1 MTTSAIAAERPGR
14 FAFNVHGGWV
24 VIALI
29 YAILVVTVIYPLI
42 VIFLE
47 AMSSKEGGLAAS
59 SIINVLSTPLVIKA
73 LKTTLITSTAS
84 VSIAAAVGVTLAWFV
99 ARTDMPGKR
108 LFDPLNMLPFY
119 LSSVVGAL
127 SWQAIAAP
135 RSGLLNTLLSP
146 IFGGPVFNIYS
157 VGGMVVVLA
166 LFYTPYV
173 YLFTLGSLQSMDPA
187 LEDAA
192 RISGA
197 SIMQTAV
204 LVTLPLSA
212 PAILSACILVFVT
225 SAGVFGVPLLLGSPG
240 REHTL
245 STLIYNSIIAY
256 PADYPT
262 AAILSAALFIFTAV
276 LTLVQIRLLRGRKF
290 TTVTGKG
297 YRPRMIELGRL
308 RWVAFAINS
317 IYLLMVIVPFIVLL
331 LISFQDVWVGAFSFD
346 RVTIKHYIEIFFF
359 DEVARRGLANSFVIA
374 VIGATVAVLS
384 CFFLA
389 LLVHRTRLPG
399 RAGIVGLSMIPLTIP
414 GVVLGIGYLIVAL
427 QTPLYGTLAIII
439 IAYVVHFLPTGLRN
453 IESLVMSMSS
463 ELDECARV
471 CGASWWKAMARIL
484 FPLCVPGM
492 ISTWILLFVIFI
504 REVSASIMLYVHGTE
519 TMSVALIRI
528 MESRPLGVAAAFSV
542 IQTIVLLICAF
553 SVRLFPTGR
562 KS

>member
-1 MTTSAIAAERPGR
+1 MTTSAVAAERPNR
-14 FAFNVHGGWV
+14 IAINFNSGWV
-24 VIALI
+24 LVALI
-29 YAILVVTVIYPLI
+29 YAVLVVTVIYPLL

-47 AMSSKEGGLAAS
+47 AVSSEGGGLAAS
-59 SIINVLSTPLVIKA
+59 NVLEVLSTPLVLKA
-73 LKTTLITSTAS
+73 LRTTLITSTAS
-84 VSIAAAVGVTLAWFV
+84 VGFAALIGVTLAWFV

-108 LFDPLNMLPFY
+108 LLDPLNMLPFY

-135 RSGLLNTLLSP
+135 RSGLLNNLLSP
-146 IFGGPVFNIYS
+146 IFGGPVFDIYS
-157 VGGMVVVLA
+157 IGGMVVVLA

-197 SIMQTAV
+197 SIAQTAV
-204 LVTLPLSA
+204 RVTLPLSA

-245 STLIYNSIIAY
+245 STLIYNAIITY
-256 PADYPT
+256 PADYAT

-276 LTLVQIRLLRGRKF
+276 LTIVQIRLLRGRKF

-297 YRPRMIELGRL
+297 YRPRMIQLGRF
-308 RWVAFAINS
+308 RWVAFGVNCL
-317 IYLLMVIVPFIVLL
+317 YLLMVIVPFLVLL
-331 LISFQDVWVGAFSFD
+331 LISFQDVWVGAFSFA
-346 RVTIKHYIEIFFF
+346 RITLKHYVEIFFF

-374 VIGATVAVLS
+374 VIGATVAVLV
-384 CFFLA
+384 CFSLA
-389 LLVHRTRLPG
+389 LIVHRSRLPG
-399 RAGIVGLSMIPLTIP
+399 GGGIVALCMIPLTIP

-427 QTPLYGTLAIII
+427 KTPLYGTIAIIV

-453 IESLVMSMSS
+453 IESIVMSMSK

-471 CGASWWKAMARIL
+471 CGASWWKAMARII

-528 MESRPLGVAAAFSV
+528 MESRPLGVSAAFSV
-542 IQTIVLLICAF
+542 VQTILLLACAF
-553 SVRLFPTGR
+553 AVRLIPTGR